1 MIKKLLVL
9 LLISNSAFAY
19 DELRSSLNTS
29 MEGMRIQNERLKIIS
44 QNIANANSTGKTP
57 DSDPYRRK
65 VLLTKSGV
73 DPQTGTE
80 VVKIDKIARDK
91 SDFKLVYDP
100 AHPAANA
107 EGYVKYPNV
116 DTIIESVDAKE
127 AQRSFEANMMALD
140 IAKSNQSKLI
150 EAMK

>member
-1 MIKKLLVL
+1 MIKKILVL
-9 LLISNSAFAY
+9 LLISNTAHAY
-19 DELRSSLNTS
+19 DELRSSLSTS

-44 QNIANANSTGKTP
+44 QNIANANSTGK
-57 DSDPYRRK
+57 SAEEEPYRRK
-65 VLLTKSGV
+65 ILLTKNHN
-73 DPQTGTE
+73 DLATGTE
-80 VVKIDKIARDK
+80 VIAIDKIARDK

-107 EGYVKYPNV
+107 EGYVRYPNV

>member
-1 MIKKLLVL
+1 MIKKFI
-9 LLISNSAFAY
+9 LLILLSNSALAY
-19 DELRSSLNTS
+19 DELKSSLSTS

-44 QNIANANSTGKTP
+44 QNIANANSTGKNP
-57 DSDPYRRK
+57 NELPYRRK
-65 VLLTKSGV
+65 ILITKNGS
-73 DPQTGTE
+73 DSATGTE
-80 VVKIDKIARDK
+80 VIKIDKISRDK
-91 SDFKLVYDP
+91 SNFKLVYDP

-107 EGYVKYPNV
+107 EGYVRYPNV

-127 AQRSFEANMMALD
+127 SQRTFEANMMALD